1 MTHRFEDVIN
11 ALVAAEDL
19 VPVNDWIVE
28 GIQIWP
34 LVRLRLY
41 FSGLKHEFDG
51 ANTSAPVRMKL
62 PKSLA
67 KIAAMATGQARKA
80 LSSLRDPGRIA
91 LRAKRGSVLFF
102 SDGVSFAHFDGK
114 WLERFCDP
122 LIETLRESGVAT
134 HLWVPAHTY
143 YTPRYSA
150 SEWIQS
156 GIDRAQLNG
165 VMRLLT
171 RGADG
176 LRLPGHA
183 EFLQLLRDR
192 DFDTDEFS
200 TARISSDAARI
211 AAVSKYFRRR
221 LVRLRPKLVF
231 IVSYYAIEGYALV
244 KACRELGIA
253 TIDLQHGVQ
262 GRIHPGYGQ
271 FTVAPAD
278 GYQLLPDYFW
288 SWSNEEAEVISE
300 WSTARVAR
308 HRAIVGGNPW
318 LESWLSAGTAAVK
331 EYDARIGELQR
342 QARARHHVLVTLQF
356 GLAFETFLKPL
367 AELALRAGP
376 DWRWWIRLHPA
387 ILGLGPEIHRRLND
401 FGMANF
407 DLDNASSLPLYAL
420 LRHMDLHMTYSSSVV
435 LEAAAFGVPSFVCG
449 TAGEELFPQQ
459 VASGEARRLWLESA
473 EPRDLEAFIHMR
485 TRRVDIGYRSL
496 STAALQQLC
505 AAAGIAGGDLQG

>member
-11 ALVAAEDL
+11 ALVAAEGV
-19 VPVNDWIVE
+19 VPVNDWIAE
-28 GIQIWP
+28 GVQIWP

-41 FSGLKHEFDG
+41 FSGLKHEFDA
-51 ANTSAPVRMKL
+51 ANTSVPPRMKL
-62 PKSLA
+62 PKSVA
-67 KIAAMATGQARKA
+67 KIVAMASGQTRKV
-80 LSSLRDPGRIA
+80 LSSLRDPARA
-91 LRAKRGSVLFF
+91 ARPAKRGSVLFF
-102 SDGVSFAHFDGK
+102 SDGVSFARFDGK

-122 LIETLRESGVAT
+122 LIETLHESGVAT

-156 GIDRAQLNG
+156 GIDRAQLSG
-165 VMRLLT
+165 MMRLMKH
-171 RGADG
+171 GVAE
-176 LRLPGHA
+176 LRLPGHT
-183 EFLQLLRDR
+183 EFLQLLRER
-192 DFDTDEFS
+192 DFATDEFS

-211 AAVSKYFRRR
+211 AAVSKYFQRR
-221 LVRLRPKLVF
+221 LAQLQPKLVF

-262 GRIHPGYGQ
+262 GRVHPGYGR
-271 FTVAPAD
+271 FTVAPPD

-288 SWSNEEAEVISE
+288 SWSSEEAEVISE
-300 WSTARVAR
+300 WSAPRTTR

-318 LESWLSAGTAAVK
+318 LGSWLSADGPAVK
-331 EYDARIGELQR
+331 KCDAQIGELQR
-342 QARARHHVLVTLQF
+342 QAPARRHVLVTLQF
-356 GLAFETFLKPL
+356 GLAFETFLQPL
-367 AELALRAGP
+367 AELARRAGP
-376 DWRWWIRLHPA
+376 EWRWWIRLHPA
-387 ILGLGPEIHRRLND
+387 ILDLGPEIRRRLND
-401 FGMANF
+401 CGMTTF

-459 VASGEARRLWLESA
+459 VLSGEARRLRLESA
-473 EPRDLEAFIHMR
+473 EPHDLESFIQMR
-485 TRRVDIGYRSL
+485 AGPVDTGKRSL
-496 STAALQQLC
+496 SSAALRELC
-505 AAAGIAGGDLQG
+505 AAVGIPDGTLHG